1 MVGCGE
7 EQGTVRQSGDSQNVF
22 VEHHGASYHKNTSGR
37 RAGFAVGQ
45 PLAHRLVVEGLLA
58 VVEGVV
64 VEGVHQVGVDV
75 AEEHPHLRGETL
87 CSVCGQDHHS
97 TRSSG

>member
-1 MVGCGE
+1 MTR
-7 EQGTVRQSGDSQNVF
+7 GTDPDLL
-22 VEHHGASYHKNTSGR
+22 VERDGGASHHKDPSGR

-45 PLAHRLVVEGLLA
+45 PLAHRLVVEGLFA

-75 AEEHPHLRGETL
+75 AEEHPHLRGEET
-87 CSVCGQDHHS
+87 GT
-97 TRSSG
+97 TR

>member
-1 MVGCGE
+1 MT
-7 EQGTVRQSGDSQNVF
+7 QGADPELLLKCDG
-22 VEHHGASYHKNTSGR
+22 GASHHKNPSGR

-45 PLAHRLVVEGLLA
+45 PLAHRLVVQGLLA

-75 AEEHPHLRGETL
+75 AEEHPHLQGRGDARGAQGRP
-87 CSVCGQDHHS
+87 SGQ
-97 TRSSG
+97 